1 MYYGSA
7 SLITFGNLEQ
17 YKKNTFFVLTC
28 AHNVVLKIRAGDK
41 TFKIANTI
49 SLILGKYR
57 GSDVVV
63 NDRSIL
69 KLILDP
75 NDVIYP
81 SKYKYNNPDSGY
93 DVALIGL
100 SKENK

>member
-1 MYYGSA
+1 
-7 SLITFGNLEQ
+7 
-17 YKKNTFFVLTC
+17 VLTC
-28 AHNVVLKIRAGDK
+28 AHNVALKMKAGDK
-41 TFKIANTI
+41 TLKIANEI
-49 SLILGKYR
+49 SLILGKYP
-57 GSDVVV
+57 GSEIVV

-81 SKYKYNNPDSGY
+81 TNYKYNNPDGGY

-100 SKENK
+100 SKENKQKLNIYLEKKYK